1 MSKSVK
7 ITIFILVLALTA
19 IYFFSLTKLYTIDNL
34 YKHDGI
40 MHHKLVPNVRFKV
53 KCQDYKTI
61 LEFYRK
67 DCAKELRLATN
78 SLGFVG
84 NEINFSKGAEIV
96 MLGNSFTQA
105 PRERPRFVDILLQEG
120 LDIADL
126 SSGGYSPI
134 VEFNVLKKYG
144 IKLHPKI
151 IWINFGM
158 TDVYYDN
165 KYRKESAGNDNDY
178 YFVYKNS
185 KIYSRLSESKV
196 YDFLKPVFV
205 FYTSIISRTQ
215 PLDEYL
221 AEKKL
226 NTGNI
231 EKDTLYAYTYKSE
244 TEFEEKLNVT
254 LYYLSLINELARQEN
269 AKIIIYTIP
278 HSVQMYEGFEC
289 FRELQGLEQER
300 IYSKKIIEELDKF
313 AIENNMT
320 HFTANVTN
328 DSYYYC
334 DMHLNE
340 KGHRVVANDILQKIK
355 LMKT

>member
-7 ITIFILVLALTA
+7 ITVFILVLALTA
-19 IYFFSLTKLYTIDNL
+19 IYFFSLIELYTIDNL
-34 YKHDGI
+34 YKHDS
-40 MHHKLVPNVRFKV
+40 MLHHKLVPNVRLKV

-105 PRERPRFVDILLQEG
+105 PRERPRFVDILSQEG
-120 LDIADL
+120 LDIVDL

-134 VEFNVLKKYG
+134 IEFNVLKKYG

-165 KYRKESAGNDNDY
+165 KYEKEIAGEGSNY
-178 YFVYKNS
+178 SFVYKNS
-185 KIYSRLSESKV
+185 RIYSKLSESKI
-196 YDFLKPVFV
+196 YDFLKPFFV
-205 FYTSIISRTQ
+205 FYTSITSRTQ

-221 AEKKL
+221 EEKKL

-231 EKDTLYAYTYKSE
+231 EKDTLYAYTYKNE
-244 TEFEEKLNVT
+244 TEFKEKFNVT
-254 LYYLSLINELARQEN
+254 LYYLGLISELAKREN
-269 AKIIIYTIP
+269 AKVIIYTIP
-278 HSVQMYEGFEC
+278 HSVQMYKGFEC
-289 FRELQGLEQER
+289 FRELQGLEQEKV
-300 IYSKKIIEELDKF
+300 YSKKIIEGLESF
-313 AIENNMT
+313 AIKNNMT
-320 HFTANVTN
+320 HFIASVAN

-340 KGHRVVANDILQKIK
+340 KGHKIVAKDILEKIK
-355 LMKT
+355 LVK